1 MKSGKEGKIPVHL
14 KCMHWTFN
22 FISSNLN
29 YAWPIFIPYPKKN
42 ALFPPGALCSTIC
55 DHLHVHDYVHIF
67 GNLLNRYIKQES

>member
-14 KCMHWTFN
+14 KYMHWTFN
-22 FISSNLN
+22 FISSN
-29 YAWPIFIPYPKKN
+29 PIPYPKKN

-67 GNLLNRYIKQES
+67 GNLLNRIIKQKS